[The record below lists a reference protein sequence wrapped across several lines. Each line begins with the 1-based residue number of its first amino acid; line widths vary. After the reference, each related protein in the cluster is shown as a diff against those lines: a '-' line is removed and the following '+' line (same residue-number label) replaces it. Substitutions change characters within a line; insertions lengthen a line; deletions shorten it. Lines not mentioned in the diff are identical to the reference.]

1 MAGMPGGV
9 SHESDAV
16 EIARIIDEG
25 LVRSIDLADNGKV
38 ASRPYDIETLI
49 GAMNSLPPPVMN
61 NFDAAVE
68 IAKTILKGQIARAAQ
83 IVIDRAIVRKAIGR
97 IPKGYPVLELP
108 ISCEN
113 WREPVCAHNRHF
125 PDAPIL
131 FVLQERAGEWGAT
144 GVPPTADSRDVLA
157 PFDRRLGGL
166 DEAALAASGHPEAIF
181 VHRNLFFAIS
191 RTREATMALINE
203 AIAAQKRAA

>member
-1 MAGMPGGV
+1 MLSRSPA
-9 SHESDAV
+9 SSTKASS
-16 EIARIIDEG
+16 A
-25 LVRSIDLADNGKV
+25 RSISQTMARLPPGPTI
-38 ASRPYDIETLI
+38 SRPASCVI
-49 GAMNSLPPPVMN
+49 LPPPVMN

-108 ISCEN
+108 ISCE
-113 WREPVCAHNRHF
+113 
-125 PDAPIL
+125 
-131 FVLQERAGEWGAT
+131 T
-144 GVPPTADSRDVLA
+144 GVSPSALTTGISPTRPSCSSSRSAQANGVQQACRPRPTAATCL
-157 PFDRRLGGL
+157 RRSIAGSE
-166 DEAALAASGHPEAIF
+166 DWTEAALAASGHPEAIF